1 MMKFNYTK
9 KALAISIFI
18 FITIIVLDVLFISLL
33 IKQINNINN
42 KVKQLDVSFQERL
55 KDFTLKDSIFKTE
68 IEREKLAGYF
78 VGVSNAEIVEFTK
91 YLENLAT
98 GFNLTQK
105 KTLDYEPAFGLESSV
120 VISAL
125 HFKFNVSG
133 RWSNVFN
140 FIQAVEN
147 LPKVSYLTS
156 VSVRLNSEAL
166 SVKEIKSLGR
176 MWTADLDFSVI
187 KLKN

>member
-1 MMKFNYTK
+1 MKFNYTK
-9 KALAISIFI
+9 KALVISIFI
-18 FITIIVLDVLFISLL
+18 FIVVIILDVLFTSLL

-42 KVKQLDVSFQERL
+42 KVKQLDISFQERL
-55 KDFTLKDSIFKTE
+55 RDSTLKDSIFKTE

-105 KTLDYEPAFGLESSV
+105 KTLNYEPALGLESSAIV
-120 VISAL
+120 STL
-125 HFKFNVSG
+125 RFKFNVSG
-133 RWSNVFN
+133 QWSNVFN

-156 VSVRLNSEAL
+156 VSAHLNSEAL

-176 MWTADLDFSVI
+176 VWTADLDFSVI
-187 KLKN
+187 NLKN